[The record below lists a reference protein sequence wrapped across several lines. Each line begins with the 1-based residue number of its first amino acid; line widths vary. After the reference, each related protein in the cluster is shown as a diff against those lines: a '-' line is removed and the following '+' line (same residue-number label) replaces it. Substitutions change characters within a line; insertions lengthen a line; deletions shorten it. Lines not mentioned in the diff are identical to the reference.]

1 MLEAM
6 ATGLAVVATL
16 HGGIP
21 EAITDNVSG
30 LLTEER
36 DGDRLLDNLFRLA
49 EEDGLWPRL
58 SHAAAQSVR
67 AQFEQKEQIR
77 RLETI
82 YDEARSLGQA
92 QTSHPSR

>member
-6 ATGLAVVATL
+6 ATGLPVVATL

-49 EEDGLWPRL
+49 EEDGLWQRL
-58 SHAAAQSVR
+58 SHSAAQSVR

-77 RLETI
+77 RLEAI
-82 YDEARSLGQA
+82 YDEARSPGQP
-92 QTSHPSR
+92 QTSHPRR